1 MTQDEKA
8 LSHLSKDKVLKK
20 LIKAHEVPYWKGK
33 GELFEDLIDSI
44 ISQQLSGKAA
54 ATIFQRFKDLY
65 GKKFPTPKQ
74 ILDTSDE
81 KLRGVGLSRAKTIY
95 VKALAQAV
103 ADGSLNLKTL
113 PNMDDETITVELTKV
128 KGIGRWTS
136 EMILMFSLGRP
147 DVFSSGDL
155 ALCKAVYNLYGIDP
169 SDKKKIEALS
179 LTWKPYRSLASRYL
193 WKSLEKKA

>member
-1 MTQDEKA
+1 MIQDKKA

-20 LIKAHEVPYWKGK
+20 LIKEHDVPYWKRK
-33 GELFEDLIDSI
+33 GELFEDLVDSI

-74 ILDTSDE
+74 ILETPDE
-81 KLRGVGLSRAKTIY
+81 KLRGVGLSGAKTVY

-103 ADGSLNLKTL
+103 EDKSLDLRKI
-113 PNMDDETITVELTKV
+113 PDMDNETIIMELTKI

-155 ALCKAVYNLYGIDP
+155 ALCKAVYNLYSIDP
-169 SDKKKIEALS
+169 RDKKKIETLA
-179 LTWKPYRSLASRYL
+179 LTWSPYRSLASRYL
-193 WKSLEKKA
+193 WKSLEKSS